1 MKRVF
6 TLCFLSFFIFLSGFS
21 QNRENAFEVNQR
33 LGRGIN
39 MGNTFEAP
47 SETAW
52 SNPWKPEYFDIMADL
67 GFKHVR
73 IPIRWEPSDRSMA
86 NAPYTIYP
94 VFLQRIKEVVDKA
107 LDNGMMA
114 IINMHHHEAFFADPA
129 GQMPR
134 FLAQWQQIAEFFKD
148 YPDDLLFEVF
158 NEPHGNISPAMWNT
172 MFADALD
179 VIRVTNPN
187 RVVLMGTA
195 DFGGLSGV
203 PHIVLPDDEN
213 IILSVHYYSPFEF
226 THQGAEWVGPHAD
239 EWLGTKWNDTR
250 AERESVISE
259 FAGTIAFSKN
269 QKVPIH
275 VGEFG
280 AYSKADMASRARW
293 TTFMARWFEEQ
304 GFSWAYWEF
313 SAGYG
318 IYNPQNQTFFTPL
331 VDALLNNEM
340 PQPVEV
346 VSTPIY
352 QSDFSTGN
360 TGWALSIQGGAQ
372 GNLSNNGTNLVAAVN
387 LAGTLSWHAQLTKGN
402 ISLQKDKTYRLVI
415 RGSSPQGRAGTV
427 YIGRS
432 VSPWDAY
439 SDYYAINFETVERE
453 FSYTFTMSKASDVA
467 ARLAFDL
474 GTAAGTINLKEVRVE
489 LIELASSSPEN
500 SVPDVRVF
508 PNPMTDRLFVTDGSD
523 GDSLILYDAVGKA
536 LMSVTGTTGGI
547 NVSHLPKGFYLVELV
562 RNGQRFVFKMVK

>member
-6 TLCFLSFFIFLSGFS
+6 TLCFLSIYIFLSMFA

-39 MGNTFEAP
+39 MGNAFEAP

-52 SNPWKPEYFDIMADL
+52 SNPWKPEYFDIMEDL

-73 IPIRWEPSDRSMA
+73 IPIRWEPADRSMA

-114 IINMHHHEAFFADPA
+114 IINMHHHEDFFADPA

-134 FLAQWQQIAEFFKD
+134 FLAQWQQIADFFKD
-148 YPDDLLFEVF
+148 YPEDLLFEVF
-158 NEPHGNISPAMWNT
+158 NEPHGNITPAMWNT
-172 MFADALD
+172 MFSDALD

-203 PHIVLPDDEN
+203 QHIVLPDDEN

-226 THQGAEWVGPHAD
+226 THQGAEWVGSHTN

-250 AERESVISE
+250 AERELVISE

-269 QKVPIH
+269 QKIPIH

-318 IYNPQNQTFFTPL
+318 IYNPQNGSLYTPL

-340 PQPVEV
+340 PEPVEV

-352 QSDFSTGN
+352 QSDFTSGN
-360 TGWALSIQGGAQ
+360 TGWFLNIQGGAQ
-372 GNLSNNGTNLVAAVN
+372 GNLSNNGTSLVAAVN
-387 LAGTLSWHAQLTKGN
+387 LAGTQSWHAQLTKGN
-402 ISLQKDKTYRLVI
+402 ISLQKDKTYRIVI
-415 RGSSPQGRAGTV
+415 RGSSPQGRACTV
-427 YIGRS
+427 YLGRS
-432 VSPWDAY
+432 VDPWDAY
-439 SDYYAINFETVERE
+439 SDYYAISFGTEERE
-453 FSYTFTMSKASDVA
+453 FSYTFTMSKASDAA

-489 LIELASSSPEN
+489 LIELASSSPDYLL
-500 SVPDVRVF
+500 PDVRVF
-508 PNPMTDRLFVTDGSD
+508 PNPVIDSFFVTDGSD
-523 GDSLILYDAVGKA
+523 SDRLMLYDAAGKA
-536 LMSVTGTTGGI
+536 LLSVSGTTGGI

-562 RNGQRFVFKMVK
+562 RNGQRFVFKLVK

>member
-1 MKRVF
+1 MKRVY
-6 TLCFLSFFIFLSGFS
+6 TLCFLSFYIFVSMFA

-39 MGNTFEAP
+39 MGNAFEAP

-52 SNPWKPEYFDIMADL
+52 SNPWKPEYFDIMEDL

-73 IPIRWEPSDRSMA
+73 IPIRWEPADRSMA

-114 IINMHHHEAFFADPA
+114 IINMHHHEDFFADPA

-134 FLAQWQQIAEFFKD
+134 FLAQWQQIADFFKD
-148 YPDDLLFEVF
+148 YPEDLLFEVF
-158 NEPHGNISPAMWNT
+158 NEPHGNITPAMWNT
-172 MFADALD
+172 MFSDALD

-203 PHIVLPDDEN
+203 QHIVLPDDEN

-226 THQGAEWVGPHAD
+226 THQGAEWVGSHTNA
-239 EWLGTKWNDTR
+239 WLGTKWNDTR

-269 QKVPIH
+269 QKIPIH

-318 IYNPQNQTFFTPL
+318 IYNPQNGSLYTPL

-340 PQPVEV
+340 PEPVEV

-352 QSDFSTGN
+352 QSDFTSGN
-360 TGWALSIQGGAQ
+360 TGWSLNIQGGAQ
-372 GNLSNNGTNLVAAVN
+372 GNLSNNGTSLVAAVN
-387 LAGTLSWHAQLTKGN
+387 LAGTQSWHAQLTKGN
-402 ISLQKDKTYRLVI
+402 ISLQKDKTYRIVI

-427 YIGRS
+427 YLGRS
-432 VSPWDAY
+432 VDPWDAY
-439 SDYYAINFETVERE
+439 SDYYVISFGTEERE
-453 FSYTFTMSKASDVA
+453 FSYTFTMSKASDAA

-489 LIELASSSPEN
+489 LIELASSSPDYLL
-500 SVPDVRVF
+500 PDVRVF
-508 PNPMTDRLFVTDGSD
+508 PNPVIDRFFVTDGSD
-523 GDSLILYDAVGKA
+523 SDRLMLYDAAGKA
-536 LMSVTGTTGGI
+536 LLSVTGTAGGV

-562 RNGQRFVFKMVK
+562 RNGQRFVFKLVK